1 MASSYTKKDYEDY
14 CDLLFKEYGSKVKK
28 WITLNEPMGTTGKA
42 YDEGV
47 FAPGHCSPWVN
58 RACRVGDS
66 GIEPYIVAQN
76 LLLAHSAA
84 YHLYKSKYQHLT
96 AEIGVTYVTHWFVPY
111 SNATKDV
118 DAAQRAL
125 DWMYGWFMDPITFG
139 NYPRTMVDLLGSRL
153 PKFTEEESRLLRK
166 SFDFLGLNYY
176 TAYYVKHN
184 DDFDEFHLRY
194 ATDSHGITTG
204 EKDGV
209 PIGPHLGSYW
219 QYFYPEGLRVLLEYT
234 KETYMDPIIYIT
246 ENGLSEKDNATQTLA
261 EALRDDS
268 RIDFYN
274 SHLTSVLTA
283 MKEKQVNVKG
293 YFAWSYADNFEWNE
307 GYTVSWVKLIGKC
320 KGKGRGNGG
329 RDKLIREGEGKGRCP
344 ENVVY
349 ECGCLQI
356 LNLMASSYTK
366 KDYEDYCDLLFKEY
380 GSKVKKWITLNEPMG
395 TTGKAY
401 DEGVFAPGHCS
412 PWVNRACRV
421 GDSGIEPYIVAHNLL
436 LAHSAAYHLYKSKYQ
451 HLTAEIGVTY
461 VTHWFVPY
469 SNATKDVDA
478 AQRALDWMYGWF
490 MDPITFGNYPRTMV
504 DLLGSRLPKFTEE
517 ESRLLRKSFDF
528 LGLNYYTAYYVKHN
542 DDFDEFHLRYATD
555 SHGITTGEKDGVPIG
570 PHLGSYW
577 QYFYP
582 EGLRVLLEY
591 TKETYMDPII
601 YITENG
607 LSEKDN
613 ATQTLA
619 EALRDDSRI
628 DFYNS
633 HLTSVLTAMKEK
645 QVNVK
650 GYFAWSYAD
659 NFEWNEGYT
668 VSWVKLI
675 GKCKGKGRGN
685 GGRDKLI
692 REGEG
697 KALEAEYGGFL
708 SRNIVKD
715 YEDYCDLLFKEYG
728 SKVKKWITLNEPMG
742 TTRKAYDEGVFAPGH
757 CSPWVNRACRVGD
770 SGIEPYIVAHNLL
783 LAHSAA
789 YHLYK
794 SKYQHLTAEIGVTYV
809 THWFVPYS
817 NATKDVDAAQRAL
830 DWMYGWFMDPITFG
844 NYPRTM
850 VDLLGS
856 RLPKFTEEESRLLR
870 KSFDFLGLNY
880 YTAYYVKHNDD
891 FDEFHLRYATDSH
904 GITTGEKDGVPIGPH
919 LGSYWQYFYPEGLR
933 VLLEYTKETYMDPI
947 IYITE
952 NGLSEKDNATQTL
965 AEALRDDSRIDFYN
979 SHLTS
984 VLTAM
989 KEKQVNV
996 KGYFAWSYADNF
1008 EWNEGYTVSWVK
1020 LIGKCKGKGRGNGGR
1035 DKLIREGEGKA
1046 LEAEY
1051 GGFLSRNIVKDYEDY
1066 CDLLFKE
1073 YGSKVKK
1080 WITLNEPMGTTGK
1093 AYDEGVFAPGHCSP
1107 WVNRAC
1113 RVGDSGIEPYIV
1125 AHNLLLA
1132 HSAAYHLYK
1141 SKYQH
1146 LTAEIGVT
1154 YVTHWFVPY
1163 SNATKDVDAAQR
1175 ALDWMYGWFMDPIT
1189 FGNYP
1194 RTMVDLLGSRLPKFT
1209 EEESRLL
1216 RKSFDFLGLNYY
1228 TAYYVKHNDDF
1239 DEFHLRYA
1247 TDSHG
1252 ITTGEKDGVP
1262 IGPHLGS
1269 YWQYFYPEGL
1279 RVLLEYTKETYM
1291 DPIIYITENGLSEKD
1306 NATQTLAEAL
1316 RDDSRIDF
1324 YNSHLT
1330 SVLTAM
1336 KEKQVNVKGYFAWS
1350 YADNFEW
1357 NEGYTVSWVK
1367 LIGKCK
1373 GKGRGNGGRD
1383 KLIREGEGKALE
1395 AEYGGFLSRNIVK
1408 DYEDYCD
1415 LLFKEYGSKVKKWI
1429 TLNEPMGTTGK
1440 AYDEGVFAPGHCS
1453 PWVNRACRV
1462 GDSGIEPYIVAHNL
1476 LLAHSAAYHLY
1487 KSKYQHLTAEIGV
1500 TYVTHWFVPYSNATK
1515 DVDAAQ
1521 RALDWMY
1528 GWFMD
1533 PITFG
1538 NYPRTMV
1545 DLFGSRLPKFTEEES
1560 RLLRK
1565 SFDFLGLNYYTA
1577 YYVKHNDDFDEF
1589 HLRYA
1594 TDSHGITTEEE
1605 SISHLL
1611 VQCNISSG
1619 LALCCRPCC
1628 KMFSGGLWCG
1638 EKDGVPIGP
1647 HLGSY
1652 WQYFYPEGLRVLLE
1666 YTKETYMDPIIYITE
1681 NGKQ

>member
-1 MASSYTKKDYEDY
+1 
-14 CDLLFKEYGSKVKK
+14 
-28 WITLNEPMGTTGKA
+28 MGTTGKA

-66 GIEPYIVAQN
+66 GIEPYIVAHN

-204 EKDGV
+204 EKDGI

-234 KETYMDPIIYIT
+234 KETYMDPVIYIT

-307 GYTVSWVKLIGKC
+307 GYTVRFG
-320 KGKGRGNGG
+320 
-329 RDKLIREGEGKGRCP
+329 
-344 ENVVY
+344 
-349 ECGCLQI
+349 
-356 LNLMASSYTK
+356 LNYVNYTDLSRHPK
-366 KDYEDYCDLLFKEY
+366 HSACWKDYEDYCDLLFKEY

-555 SHGITTGEKDGVPIG
+555 SHGITTGEKDGIPIG

-591 TKETYMDPII
+591 TKETYMDPVI

-668 VSWVKLI
+668 VRFGLI
-675 GKCKGKGRGN
+675 YVN
-685 GGRDKLI
+685 YTD
-692 REGEG
+692 
-697 KALEAEYGGFL
+697 L
-708 SRNIVKD
+708 SRHPKHSACWKD

-728 SKVKKWITLNEPMG
+728 SKVKKWITLNELMG
-742 TTRKAYDEGVFAPGH
+742 TTGKAYDEGVFAPGH

-904 GITTGEKDGVPIGPH
+904 GITTG
-919 LGSYWQYFYPEGLR
+919 
-933 VLLEYTKETYMDPI
+933 
-947 IYITE
+947 
-952 NGLSEKDNATQTL
+952 LSEKDNATQTL

-1008 EWNEGYTVSWVK
+1008 EWNEGYTVRFGLNYV
-1020 LIGKCKGKGRGNGGR
+1020 NYT
-1035 DKLIREGEGKA
+1035 D
-1046 LEAEY
+1046 
-1051 GGFLSRNIVKDYEDY
+1051 LSRHPKHSACWKDYEDY

-1252 ITTGEKDGVP
+1252 ITTGEKDGIP

-1291 DPIIYITENGLSEKD
+1291 DPVINITENGLSEKD

-1357 NEGYTVSWVK
+1357 NEGYTVRFGLNYV
-1367 LIGKCK
+1367 
-1373 GKGRGNGGRD
+1373 NYTD
-1383 KLIREGEGKALE
+1383 
-1395 AEYGGFLSRNIVK
+1395 LSRHPKHSACWK

-1415 LLFKEYGSKVKKWI
+1415 IV
-1429 TLNEPMGTTGK
+1429 
-1440 AYDEGVFAPGHCS
+1440 
-1453 PWVNRACRV
+1453 ACRV

-1487 KSKYQHLTAEIGV
+1487 KSKYQHLTAEIRV
-1500 TYVTHWFVPYSNATK
+1500 TYVTHWFVPYSYATK

-1545 DLFGSRLPKFTEEES
+1545 DLLGSRLPKFTEEES

-1594 TDSHGITTEEE
+1594 TDSHGITT
-1605 SISHLL
+1605 
-1611 VQCNISSG
+1611 
-1619 LALCCRPCC
+1619 
-1628 KMFSGGLWCG
+1628 G
-1638 EKDGVPIGP
+1638 EKDGIPIVKSK
-1647 HLGSY
+1647 LAESQILFRL
-1652 WQYFYPEGLRVLLE
+1652 WMRQRLREVR
-1666 YTKETYMDPIIYITE
+1666 I
-1681 NGKQ
+1681 